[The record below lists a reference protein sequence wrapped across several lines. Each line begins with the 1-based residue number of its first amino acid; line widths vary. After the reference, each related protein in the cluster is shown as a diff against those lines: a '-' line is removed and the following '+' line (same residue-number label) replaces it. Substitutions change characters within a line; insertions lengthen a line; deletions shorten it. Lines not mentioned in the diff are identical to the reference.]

1 MQRKAPPLYRFV
13 ADRSG
18 QSNPLAVIVL
28 LGITVTSSGLILG
41 VGTQA
46 FDRTRETASLSL
58 NEQSMS
64 KLDAEAAVVA
74 LGSADTRQI
83 RLGDDG
89 DGQYS
94 VRDSGSW
101 IRIEHQ
107 NHTGTGTDETV
118 YNASLGGVVYESSG
132 ESIAYEGGGVW
143 RTDEPGNTVMVS
155 PPEFRYRGATLTLPV
170 IRVTGDTDVAGGGR
184 PTASVES
191 ATTDRRVFPS
201 GSTYSNADPYAN
213 PVTNGSVA
221 ITVHS
226 PHYAGW
232 ADYFRERT
240 TGNVSVDSA
249 ARRATVVLEGSS
261 GELGLFQTPG
271 VGDSVEVPAVAEGH
285 SIDEFNLRLEGE
297 NSGPG
302 YNNRIW
308 GFTYEGPDQRYAVQI
323 DTKAGNGAS
332 DTCQGSGNTHTADV
346 RLTIYYDNKT
356 TGKYQA
362 FEGRYS
368 GDTSSGP
375 IKIYCDGT
383 SAPSA
388 PDITPPTDGTL
399 STTSVDTSVTM
410 FAMPNNGNGNGNGNS
425 PGPVIIVNL
434 TSATEITYQ
443 EPSPSGG
450 YSDDPFQSSKGSSA
464 DVRDGVLTDE
474 HGSVDTVGGDDTL
487 NKGDSRSIDWVT
499 NHYLGKLA
507 PRFSLTVKEGPGS
520 TGGGN
525 VGVNE
530 QASQGELR
538 YDLAAGSDFIRYL
551 HVTENE
557 IRVRIT

>member
-46 FDRTRETASLSL
+46 FDDTRETASLSL

-118 YNASLGGVVYESSG
+118 YNASLGGVVYESG
-132 ESIAYEGGGVW
+132 GDTIAYEGGGVW

-249 ARRATVVLEGSS
+249 ARRATVVLEGSQ
-261 GELGLFQTPG
+261 GELGEFIPPTPG
-271 VGDSVEVPAVAEGH
+271 GSLTVPSVGSGHAV
-285 SIDEFNLRLEGE
+285 DEFTIELDAH
-297 NSGPG
+297 NSGSG
-302 YNNRIW
+302 FNNRIW
-308 GFTYEGPDQRYAVQI
+308 GMEYEGPTDRFAVQVN
-323 DTKAGNGAS
+323 AAQGNEKCNGGTY
-332 DTCQGSGNTHTADV
+332 DGDV
-346 RLTIYYDNKT
+346 QLIVYYDNRT
-356 TGKYQA
+356 TGSYQT
-362 FEGRYS
+362 FEGFYD
-368 GDTSSGP
+368 GDDDGDDP
-375 IKIYCDGT
+375 IAIDCDGGDGGTPQMSIDLTHT
-383 SAPSA
+383 SQMTYTEPS
-388 PDITPPTDGTL
+388 
-399 STTSVDTSVTM
+399 
-410 FAMPNNGNGNGNGNS
+410 S
-425 PGPVIIVNL
+425 PG
-434 TSATEITYQ
+434 
-443 EPSPSGG
+443 G
-450 YSDDPFQSSKGSSA
+450 YNEQPFQSDGDDGA
-464 DVRDGVLTDE
+464 TIRDGIDATA
-474 HGSVDTVGGDDTL
+474 HRPGPDDGVTL
-487 NKGDSRSIDWVT
+487 NAGSTTKSVEWVT
-499 NHYLGKLA
+499 NHYVGKVS
-507 PRFSLTVKEGPGS
+507 PQFTLTTVEGPGS
-520 TGGGN
+520 ANGN
-525 VGVNE
+525 GNNNSGVDE
-530 QASQGELR
+530 DASAGELR
-538 YDLAAGSDFIRYL
+538 YGLAPGSDFIRYL